1 MLMTSAYANKLLK
14 QLDEEKAYL
23 LDKEES
29 GALYVAAEG
38 EEPSIPD
45 YSFLDTEKKLEEI
58 NNKIQLIKHAVNY
71 TNASTPV
78 MVNGKEMTVDVILVR
93 MAQLNRRKDTL
104 DSMRRK
110 RNKERLEMRAMR
122 GSSSVPQ
129 YQYLN
134 YDINEVEKEYQ
145 RLADEIMAMQLA
157 LDKHNQTFEFD
168 VNI

>member
-14 QLDEEKAYL
+14 QLDEEKDYL
-23 LDKEES
+23 LTQEQT
-29 GALYVAAEG
+29 GAVYIAAEG

-45 YSFLDTEKKLEEI
+45 YSFPETEKKLLEI
-58 NNKIQLIKHAVNY
+58 DDKIQLIKHAINQ

-78 MVNGKEMTVDVILVR
+78 MVNEKQMTVDVILVR

-104 DSMRRK
+104 DGMRRR
-110 RNKERLEMRAMR
+110 RNKERLQMRIMR
-122 GSSSVPQ
+122 GSNNVPQ

-134 YDINEVEKEYQ
+134 YNVKDVEEEFQ
-145 RLADEIMAMQLA
+145 RIAKEIMDMQLA
-157 LDKHNQTFEFD
+157 LDKHNQTFEFE